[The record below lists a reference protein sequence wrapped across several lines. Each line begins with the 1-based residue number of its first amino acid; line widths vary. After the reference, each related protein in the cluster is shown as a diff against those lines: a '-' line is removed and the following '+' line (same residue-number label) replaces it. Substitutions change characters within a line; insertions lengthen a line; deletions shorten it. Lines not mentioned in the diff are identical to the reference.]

1 MQITLGNHTK
11 MNIPKSTMKKI
22 GITFALSILLI
33 PIAQSDIVFRHTITG
48 AVLDFE
54 YGKEGVETKAVKQ
67 FLNTGENLYN
77 GNEHAI
83 ETGENL
89 YATACSGCHGHTAE
103 GKLGPALGDDYWT
116 YPKNKTD
123 KGMFETI
130 YGGARSMM
138 GPQYNNLTHDEML
151 LIMSWV
157 RSIYWGDPQQAKWLT
172 EEQRATYQPA
182 EIPADYAE
190 ALKNF
195 NK

>member
-1 MQITLGNHTK
+1 MKIPKITLKQLGLAL
-11 MNIPKSTMKKI
+11 
-22 GITFALSILLI
+22 ALSIVLI
-33 PIAQSDIVFRHTITG
+33 PIAQSNLVFRNTITG
-48 AVLDFE
+48 DVLDFSF
-54 YGKEGVETKAVKQ
+54 GKKGEKTESVKH

-77 GNEHAI
+77 SDIRAI
-83 ETGENL
+83 NSGSSL

-138 GPQYNNLTHDEML
+138 GPQYNNLTQDEML
-151 LIMSWV
+151 QIMSWI
-157 RSIYWGDPQQAKWLT
+157 RSVYWGDPQQAEWLT

-182 EIPADYAE
+182 EVPHDYAE
-190 ALKNF
+190 ALENF